1 MENRRSVSLTCEM
14 GSFLWKSLIAVE
26 VYKGTYYTPP
36 ALCHE
41 FWVHATRSIPED
53 SGTWHQWRI
62 ESLKMGLGGRNIL
75 WSTVCQK
82 QSIAAPYPYG
92 TRFQF
97 KKGGTCA
104 ITLDQPLRRNNFALN
119 RFYFS
124 CWLFVSCVCFL
135 FTLAKLNIETVTTGA
150 CAARIKGVESQRY
163 LVMQPNG
170 TLTSQVCI

>member
-1 MENRRSVSLTCEM
+1 
-14 GSFLWKSLIAVE
+14 
-26 VYKGTYYTPP
+26 
-36 ALCHE
+36 
-41 FWVHATRSIPED
+41 
-53 SGTWHQWRI
+53 
-62 ESLKMGLGGRNIL
+62 MGLGGRSIL

-82 QSIAAPYPYG
+82 QSIAAPWPYG
-92 TRFQF
+92 TRFQL
-97 KKGGTCA
+97 KKGGTFA
-104 ITLDQPLRRNNFALN
+104 ITLDQPLRRNNFALS

-124 CWLFVSCVCFL
+124 ADLLFRVCVF